1 MTILA
6 SNLPAKNV
14 YTMLVGA
21 QKHLIMKS
29 ILWKVVIFKVYK
41 TLFLVFNNS
50 NADKSMMVH

>member
-21 QKHLIMKS
+21 LKHLIMKS
-29 ILWKVVIFKVYK
+29 IFWKVVIFKVYK

>member
-6 SNLPAKNV
+6 SNFPAKNV

-21 QKHLIMKS
+21 LKHLIMKS
-29 ILWKVVIFKVYK
+29 ILWKVVIFKFYK